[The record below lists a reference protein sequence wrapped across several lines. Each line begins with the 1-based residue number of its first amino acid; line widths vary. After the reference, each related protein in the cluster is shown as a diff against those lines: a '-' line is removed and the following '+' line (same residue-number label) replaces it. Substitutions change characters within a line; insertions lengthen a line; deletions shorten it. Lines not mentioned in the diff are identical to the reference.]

1 MLRYRWI
8 FTRKSVYISASQSKN
23 RKEVIVWERTKEGG
37 RVERRYPTPY
47 YFYIKSDKGKFK
59 DIYGN
64 SLSLLEFDDFY
75 QYKAT
80 VDKYKN
86 AGHTLFESDIRAE
99 YKILAK
105 HYYGRPLPDT
115 HISFYDI
122 EVDYDKYKGH
132 ATIENPYAPISAI
145 ALHHY
150 WLNQDYVLVV
160 PPKNRKGVTVEELS
174 LAKDYPNVKI
184 IICDNERQLIKLF
197 FELIEDSDIISGW
210 NSANFDTP
218 YLYERAKK
226 CFNEDF
232 ANKLSFDNAPAPK
245 YRETFTKQGVPRLIM
260 ETFGRESVDYMDIYK
275 KFEVVESRSN
285 SLESVS
291 EEKVP
296 HLKKLEYDGSLYDL
310 YRDDFEYFIRYNIR
324 DCEVLKALE
333 DELGYARLAIQFAHS
348 SSGLL
353 RDVTGTIKLAEL
365 AIINFCHHDS
375 DAKVPDSEYGEGPE
389 EKFMGAL
396 VLPPQVGMHDWVAA
410 IDIKSLYPSGIR
422 ALNISPETIVGQFFD
437 TYKAFTAIEMES
449 EEQLFFK
456 LENSDMME
464 KTAKEWK
471 NYFKDNNMSISGHG
485 SVFSQNKIGFIPAIL
500 SDWYNQRRNYQKRM
514 VIAQE
519 GMTSLIKGTA
529 EYNALKHEYE
539 NCNRLQYIFKIR
551 LNSMY
556 GVLGNKYFKFYD
568 VRLAESTTRSGQGI
582 LMHMVRT
589 VAQKI
594 DGEYMYPSE
603 STIYSDTDSC
613 YFLTH
618 ANNLEEALAV
628 GKMIEK
634 NVNKSFPEFCQ
645 RVFLCNDDFKVMISA
660 ELDVIASKSIF
671 IKKKYYVMQLAWSG
685 GKETDKI
692 KLMGV
697 QLKKTTIPKPIAA
710 KLTKFIQDLLK
721 GKNWAD
727 IGQEIVEYKEW
738 IITEAPDT
746 EIGLPKGIK
755 GINEKEAE
763 YKAGDT
769 KVKLSGHAAAS
780 LFYNLCLDQYED
792 KDSMRIYSGMKIKT
806 YYLKKKFGR
815 FKSIALPTDAKK
827 PPAWFIKHF
836 SGIIDREKQAN
847 RLIDMPLANILDAI
861 NKMVPSRQSLLYDE
875 LVSY

>member
-1 MLRYRWI
+1 M
-8 FTRKSVYISASQSKN
+8 YISAAQSKN
-23 RKEVIVWERTKEGG
+23 RKEVIVWERTAEGG

-47 YFYIKSDKGKFK
+47 YFYVRSEKGKCS
-59 DIYGN
+59 DIFGN
-64 SLSLLEFDDFY
+64 KLTLLEFDDY
-75 QYKAT
+75 SHYKAT
-80 VDKYKN
+80 ADKYKN
-86 AGHTLFESDIRAE
+86 AGHELYESDIRAE

-132 ATIENPYAPISAI
+132 ASIEDPYAPISAI

-160 PPKNRKGVTVEELS
+160 PPKNRKGVTADELGLS
-174 LAKDYPNVKI
+174 KDYPNVKI
-184 IICDNERQLIKLF
+184 IICENERQLIKLF

-226 CFNEDF
+226 CFGEEF
-232 ANKLSFDNAPAPK
+232 ANKLSFDNAPPPK

-291 EEKVP
+291 EEKIP

-310 YRDDFEYFIRYNIR
+310 YRDDFEYFVRYNIR

-333 DELGYARLAIQFAHS
+333 DDLGYARLAVQFAHS

-365 AIINFCHHDS
+365 AVINFCHHKL
-375 DAKVPDSEYGEGPE
+375 DAKVPDSEYGDGPE

-396 VLPPQVGMHDWVAA
+396 VLPPQVGMWDWTAA
-410 IDIKSLYPSGIR
+410 VDVKSLYPSTIR

-437 TYKAFTAIEMES
+437 THKAFAAIQAES
-449 EEQLFFK
+449 SEQLFFK
-456 LENSDMME
+456 FENSDMME
-464 KTAKEWK
+464 KTGKEWK
-471 NYFKDNNMSISGHG
+471 EYLKDNNMSVSGYG
-485 SVFSQNKIGFIPAIL
+485 SVFSQDKMGFIPAIL
-500 SDWYNQRRNYQKRM
+500 ADWYDQRKQYQKRM
-514 VIAQE
+514 AIAKE
-519 GMTSLIKGTA
+519 GMKNHTKDTDA
-529 EYNALKHEYE
+529 YNSLKHEYD

-556 GVLGNKYFKFYD
+556 GALGNKYFKFFD
-568 VRLAESTTRSGQGI
+568 VRLAESTTRSGQGV

-589 VAQKI
+589 VAQWI

-628 GKMIEK
+628 GRMIEK
-634 NVNKSFPEFCQ
+634 KVNKSFPEFCQ
-645 RVFLCNDDFKVMISA
+645 DAFLCNDDYKEMISA

-685 GKETDKI
+685 GSETDKI

-697 QLKKTTIPKPIAA
+697 SLKKTTIPKAVA
-710 KLTKFIQDLLK
+710 TKLTKFVQDLLK
-721 GKNWAD
+721 GKDWAE
-727 IGQEIVEYKEW
+727 IGQEIVEYKDW
-738 IITEAPDT
+738 IISKASVG

-755 GINEKEAE
+755 GINEKEEE

-769 KVKLSGHAAAS
+769 KVKLSGHASAS

-792 KDSMRIYSGMKIKT
+792 KESMRIFSGMKIKT
-806 YYLKKKFGR
+806 YYLRKKFGR
-815 FKSIALPTDAKK
+815 FKSIAIPTDMKK
-827 PPAWFIKHF
+827 PPQWFTEHF
-836 SGIIDREKQAN
+836 SGIIDRDKQAD
-847 RLIDMPLANILDAI
+847 RLIDKPLANILDAI
-861 NKMVPSRQSLLYDE
+861 NKMVPTRQSMLYDE